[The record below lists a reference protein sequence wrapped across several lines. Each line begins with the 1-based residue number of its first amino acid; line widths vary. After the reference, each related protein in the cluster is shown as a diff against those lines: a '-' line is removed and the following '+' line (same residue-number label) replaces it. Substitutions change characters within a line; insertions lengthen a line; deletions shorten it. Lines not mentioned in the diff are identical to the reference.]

1 MSVKSRSIMIYA
13 FLRRALFLL
22 DAEKAHTLG
31 LTGLSLAHTCGLSGL
46 LAETR
51 VEDPVTVMGIDF
63 PNRVGLAA
71 GMDKNGAYI
80 DALAALGFGHI
91 EVGTVTPRPQPG
103 NPKPRIFRL
112 PKAQAV
118 INRMGF
124 NNRGVDALV
133 ANIENSDVTRKAN
146 KNRVVIGVNIGKNAD
161 TPLEKAAEDYLF
173 CLERVYAVAHYVTL
187 NISSPNTQRLRELQR
202 EAALDDLLRQLKA
215 AQARLADQH
224 GRYVPL
230 ALKIAPDMEDAD
242 ITGIANAVR
251 RHRMDAVIAAN
262 TTVTRA
268 GVEKLPHGD
277 EAGGLSGAPVF
288 RLSTT
293 ALGKLA
299 HALQNETP
307 LIGVGGILKG
317 EDARAKI
324 AAGASLVQ
332 LLTGFIYRGAKLIHE
347 AAAAVQ
353 TARRP
358 GS

>member
-1 MSVKSRSIMIYA
+1 MIYA
-13 FLRRALFLL
+13 LLRRALFLL
-22 DAEKAHTLG
+22 DAEKAHKLG
-31 LTGLSLAHTCGLSGL
+31 LTGLSFIHACGLSRL
-46 LAETR
+46 LAEAR

-63 PNRVGLAA
+63 PNKVGLAA
-71 GMDKNGAYI
+71 GLDKNGAYI

-91 EVGTVTPRPQPG
+91 EVGTATPRPQPG
-103 NPKPRIFRL
+103 NPKPRLFRL

-124 NNRGVDALV
+124 NNLGVDALV
-133 ANIENSDVTRKAN
+133 ANIKDSDFARGAGKTGG
-146 KNRVVIGVNIGKNAD
+146 VVVGVNIGKNAD

-187 NISSPNTQRLRELQR
+187 NISSPNTKNLRELQK
-202 EAALDDLLRQLKA
+202 EATLDDLLRQIKG
-215 AQARLADQH
+215 AQARLADRH

-242 ITGIANAVR
+242 ITGVADAVR

-262 TTVTRA
+262 TTIARA

-277 EAGGLSGAPVF
+277 EAGGLSGAPLF

-293 ALGKLA
+293 VLGKLA

-317 EDARAKI
+317 EDARAKM

-332 LLTGFIYRGAKLIHE
+332 LFTGFVYRGASLIRE

-353 TARRP
+353 TAKSP
-358 GS
+358 VS